1 MPLLNARDALAF
13 PGGDNSSD
21 TVISNVHFNLTTLEN
36 WNYTLY
42 SNGTLSNGSW
52 CLLTFQPYTPSYVLP
67 NGTFL
72 NVTWCWSPTE
82 PIGVRAGVAIG
93 YAVLFGIALVL
104 SLVCLNKHGKLHLPA
119 EKRFFP
125 IGRRWQ
131 WYWASWVCAT
141 AIISLLTCVDVDRY
155 FLPELPIILTSFFWY
170 LMQWG
175 TLALVWEAVRH
186 WGSWME
192 RQFIDPDP
200 FALRDDDKRSK
211 VEFYLPLLFYLF
223 LWLVYP
229 PHDPTIR
236 LRRADHPCAA
246 ELLHDRSPELVR
258 HPTPTL
264 PAADARRGGTHCD
277 RCPLQ
282 SRRLPACRL
291 LAHNRILPAPLDQI
305 LLPPQ
310 SRRLQPHHR
319 LRPLH
324 TAALHAPH
332 PFGRRPDSLP
342 GSSGLLLRI

>member
-1 MPLLNARDALAF
+1 MPLFNARDALAF
-13 PGGDNSSD
+13 PAGDNSSD
-21 TVISNVHFNLTTLEN
+21 TVISNIHFNLTTLEN

-131 WYWASWVCAT
+131 WYWGSWVCAT

-170 LMQWG
+170 LMQW
-175 TLALVWEAVRH
+175 AV
-186 WGSWME
+186 S
-192 RQFIDPDP
+192 
-200 FALRDDDKRSK
+200 
-211 VEFYLPLLFYLF
+211 
-223 LWLVYP
+223 LWFG
-229 PHDPTIR
+229 R
-236 LRRADHPCAA
+236 PCATGEA
-246 ELLHDRSPELVR
+246 GWSANSSI
-258 HPTPTL
+258 PTRFPCEMAT
-264 PAADARRGGTHCD
+264 G
-277 RCPLQ
+277 
-282 SRRLPACRL
+282 
-291 LAHNRILPAPLDQI
+291 APGWSSTCLC
-305 LLPPQ
+305 
-310 SRRLQPHHR
+310 SS
-319 LRPLH
+319 
-324 TAALHAPH
+324 TC
-332 PFGRRPDSLP
+332 
-342 GSSGLLLRI
+342 SSG